1 MGGTAATSSHGMD
14 EVAFFVSKNKFEV
27 VFMINLS
34 EKEFKKHKKTG
45 KTFPVYLKVN
55 ADQLTP
61 IGIYY
66 SLKGKKK
73 FLLETVYSEREIGR
87 YSVIGAEPY
96 MEITSFQEEVVVTG
110 RFGVEKF
117 KGRVLDY
124 VKKYTDFQY
133 EEAGLNLPFTGGAVG
148 YVGYDVIRQYEKLPL
163 INKDEINIPEA
174 YLMFYKT
181 FICYDHFE
189 HRMNVVYNVFP
200 EDGEEYEAV
209 VSKLKSL
216 HSMVKESCKFY
227 ELKDADVK
235 KELQSNVT
243 QDKFCSMVKKAKEY
257 IKAGDI
263 FQVVLS
269 QRLKFKTSSD
279 PFDVY
284 RRLRSKN
291 PSPYLFFIDFGDF
304 QAAGSSPESLVT
316 VKGDEVKTNPIAGTR
331 PRGKNPEED
340 IQLKAELLGDEKE
353 KAEHIMLVDLGR
365 NDIGRISE
373 FGTVK
378 LDRFMEVDFY
388 SHVMHIVSM
397 VSGKLKKNLT
407 CFDALSSCLPV
418 GTVSGA
424 PKIRAMQII
433 DEIEDTARGIYAGAV
448 GYFSYNGNMDTCIA
462 IRSILFK
469 DGYAHVQA
477 GAGIVYDSR
486 PESEYMETLNKAMAM
501 KEVI

>member
-1 MGGTAATSSHGMD
+1 MGGTAATSSHGLD
-14 EVAFFVSKNKFEV
+14 EVAFLLSKINFEV
-27 VFMINLS
+27 VVMINLS
-34 EKEFKKHKKTG
+34 EKEFKEYKKTD
-45 KTFPVYLKVN
+45 KIFPLYLKVN

-66 SLKGKKK
+66 SLKGRNK

-87 YSVIGAEPY
+87 YSFIGADPY
-96 MEITSFQEEVVVTG
+96 MEIKSSQEEVVVAG
-110 RFGVEKF
+110 NFGVKKY

-124 VKKYTDFQY
+124 IKKYMDFDY
-133 EEAGLNLPFTGGAVG
+133 EGAGLDLPFTGGAVG
-148 YVGYDVIRQYEKLPL
+148 YVGYDVMRQYEKLPL
-163 INKDEINIPEA
+163 VNKDEINAPEA

-189 HRMNVVYNVFP
+189 HKMNIICNVLP
-200 EDGEEYEAV
+200 QDEEEYETIL
-209 VSKLKSL
+209 SKLKIL
-216 HSMVKESCKFY
+216 ESMINKTMTY
-227 ELKDADVK
+227 ELKEADKNK
-235 KELQSNVT
+235 KLQFNMT
-243 QDKFCSMVKKAKEY
+243 KEKFCSLVEKAKDH
-257 IKAGDI
+257 IKSGDI

-269 QRLKFKTSSD
+269 QRLKFKTSAE

-291 PSPYLFFIDFGDF
+291 PSPYLFYIDFGDF
-304 QAAGSSPESLVT
+304 QVAGSSPESLVT
-316 VKGDEVKTNPIAGTR
+316 VNGDKVKTNPIAGTR
-331 PRGKNPEED
+331 IRGKNPEED
-340 IQLKAELLGDEKE
+340 IKLKAELLEDEKE
-353 KAEHIMLVDLGR
+353 KAEHVMLVDLGR

-397 VSGKLKKNLT
+397 VSGKLKKPLT

-424 PKIRAMQII
+424 PKIRAMEII
-433 DEIEDTARGIYAGAV
+433 DELEETKRGIYAGAV

-462 IRSILFK
+462 IRTILFK
-469 DGYAHVQA
+469 DGYAYVQA
-477 GAGIVYDSR
+477 GAGIVYDSVS
-486 PESEYMETLNKAMAM
+486 ESEYMETLNKAMAM